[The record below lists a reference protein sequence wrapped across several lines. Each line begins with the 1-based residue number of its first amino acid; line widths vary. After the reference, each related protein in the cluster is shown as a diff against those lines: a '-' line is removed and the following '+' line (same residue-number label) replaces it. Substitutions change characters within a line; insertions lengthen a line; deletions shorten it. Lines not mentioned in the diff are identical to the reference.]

1 MMMRSVILIFNTCII
16 IDCIQLS
23 YQNKK
28 KHGRIKNRLNIFC
41 LVPHFL
47 EKIVQIR
54 TFELLSA
61 IECTGGVPYIIL
73 KPILEKATPDQ
84 LFNLEHYNP
93 YLIEDTDELWRL
105 HCLKEFRTKKREEM
119 ETWREMYMRCL
130 DEREAKLNAITAN
143 IKESQDKSLPV
154 RTTKLAYIDS
164 VAKPPRN
171 VARKQVHYFSIF
183 IEFFHLLLQARR
195 RRRNRRK
202 LGSRTV
208 LKRRY
213 F

>member
-1 MMMRSVILIFNTCII
+1 MYFKWKLEKLDKMKQKISDEGRDQCII
-16 IDCIQLS
+16 FFHLS
-23 YQNKK
+23 Q
-28 KHGRIKNRLNIFC
+28 IFWN
-41 LVPHFL
+41 
-47 EKIVQIR
+47 
-54 TFELLSA
+54 TFKTLKLFSA

-130 DEREAKLNAITAN
+130 DEREAKLNFITAN

-154 RTTKLAYIDS
+154 RTTKLAYVDS
-164 VAKPPRN
+164 IAKPPRN
-171 VARKQVHYFSIF
+171 VARKQVDYDNF
-183 IEFFHLLLQARR
+183 
-195 RRRNRRK
+195 
-202 LGSRTV
+202 
-208 LKRRY
+208 
-213 F
+213 